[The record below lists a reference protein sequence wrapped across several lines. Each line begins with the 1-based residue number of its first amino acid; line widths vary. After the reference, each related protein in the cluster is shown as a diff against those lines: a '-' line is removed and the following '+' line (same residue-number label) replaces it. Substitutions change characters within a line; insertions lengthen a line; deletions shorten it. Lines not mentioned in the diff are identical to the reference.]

1 MSGVIAAIGLALSAA
16 GTGVSFAQ
24 AAKAKRDQKTAIR
37 EQKALMQ
44 KAKQRAEKNFYET
57 LNVPI
62 DAFDNQF
69 KQNQQV
75 AAQALAA
82 LQQGDARNL
91 AAGMGG
97 LQQAATQA
105 NEVVRTGMQDALYE
119 NQKMKAKAKDQLNQQ
134 LLDMEVGAAADAAQ
148 IARDYGRDYAAG
160 IQGGIAS
167 AAQAAQSASQLV
179 PLFGTSKTDRA
190 ANTLDTRFGS
200 DEDLAKTIEKDDD
213 GNIIGGGTGLTRQ
226 SRIDKLRKLQ
236 LTPKEVRQ
244 VSDGQTLNVDK
255 FKELIT
261 GNPDD
266 ARFKDLQESIGAV
279 TGLEELKKLLYGY

>member
-1 MSGVIAAIGLALSAA
+1 MSGVIAAIGLGLSAA

-24 AAKAKRDQKTAIR
+24 AAKAKREQKNAMR
-37 EQKALMQ
+37 EQRALME

-62 DAFDNQF
+62 DAFDNQY

-119 NQKMKAKAKDQLNQQ
+119 NQNMKAKAKDQLNQQ

-236 LTPKEVRQ
+236 LTPREVRQ

-255 FKELIT
+255 FKEFIT
-261 GNPDD
+261 SNSDD
-266 ARFKDLQESIGAV
+266 ARFTDLQGSIGTV
-279 TGLEELKKLLYGY
+279 TGLEDLKKLLYGY

>member
-1 MSGVIAAIGLALSAA
+1 MSGVIAAIGLGLSAA

-24 AAKAKRDQKTAIR
+24 AAKAKREQKNAMR
-37 EQKALMQ
+37 EQRALME

-62 DAFDNQF
+62 DAFDNQY

-236 LTPKEVRQ
+236 LTPREVRQ

-255 FKELIT
+255 FKEFIT
-261 GNPDD
+261 SNSDD
-266 ARFKDLQESIGAV
+266 ARFTDLQGSIGTV
-279 TGLEELKKLLYGY
+279 TGLEDLKKLLYGY

>member
-1 MSGVIAAIGLALSAA
+1 MSGVIAAVGLALSAA

-24 AAKAKRDQKTAIR
+24 ASKAKREQKNAIR
-37 EQKALMQ
+37 EQKALME

-62 DAFDNQF
+62 DAFDNQY

-105 NEVVRTGMQDALYE
+105 NEVVRTGMQEALYE
-119 NQKMKAKAKDQLNQQ
+119 NQKMKAEAKDQLNQQ

-167 AAQAAQSASQLV
+167 AQQAAQSASQLV

-200 DEDLAKTIEKDDD
+200 DEDLAKTIEKDDE
-213 GNIIGGGTGLTRQ
+213 GNIIGGGTGLARQ

-236 LTPKEVRQ
+236 LTPREVRQ

-255 FKELIT
+255 FKEFIT
-261 GNPDD
+261 SNPDD
-266 ARFKDLQESIGAV
+266 ARFKDLQGSIGTV
-279 TGLEELKKLLYGY
+279 TGLEELKRLLYGY